1 MFANLI
7 YIAVILGIQLIAF
20 GVVFLIWRSDCKTH
34 KKEDLAVSLE
44 ERLMILVIV
53 LYIPMWL
60 SFLMKISK
68 ELTAWTESLM

>member
-20 GVVFLIWRSDCKTH
+20 GVVFLVWRSDCKTH
-34 KKEDLAVSLE
+34 KKEDLAVSLG
-44 ERLMILVIV
+44 ERLLILVIV

-60 SFLMKISK
+60 SFFMRILS
-68 ELTAWTESLM
+68 ELTTWTQFSM